1 MAEALDGAFTEP
13 ESLALFVSRN
23 ERAATHILGYAY
35 QMLRRLDLQDQLVK
49 SNETEMSLSNGSRLI
64 SLPAS
69 KDTGRGYPADR
80 VYLDE
85 HAHQQWAEDIFGA
98 IAPTIA
104 RGGRITSVSTPLGRR
119 NLFFRMWAGLEGEGW
134 SRHVIDWRSCPV
146 YDKDWYEHERPK
158 YTTQQWA
165 QEFDCDFIESGMT
178 RFRVADIE
186 AAHQNATG
194 LHEPRE
200 NRHYLNAWDIGRH
213 HDATVGITLDTTQEP
228 YQVVAFQRH
237 SGLPYPRIQNLIDAH
252 GEWYKG
258 DTVID
263 STGAGDP
270 VLENLTCRADGF
282 LFSHKSK
289 QQALDA
295 LSLLLEQRRI
305 KFPYIRALEEE
316 LLGYE
321 DDDKDIVQD
330 CVMALAMAALKAA
343 GVGLWAL

>member
-1 MAEALDGAFTEP
+1 MAEALDAAFTEP

-49 SNETEMSLSNGSRLI
+49 SNETEMSLSNGARLI

-134 SRHVIDWRSCPV
+134 SRHVIDWRACPV
-146 YDKDWYEHERPK
+146 YDQEWHSRERPK
-158 YTTQQWA
+158 YTSQQWA

-178 RFRVADIE
+178 RFRAADIE

-200 NRHYLNAWDIGRH
+200 NHHYLNAWDIGRH

-237 SGLPYPRIQNLIDAH
+237 LGMPYPRIQNLIDAH

-282 LFSHKSK
+282 VFSHKSK

-305 KFPYIRALEEE
+305 KFPYIRELEEE

-321 DDDKDIVQD
+321 DNDQGIVQD
-330 CVMALAMAALKAA
+330 CVMALAMAAFQAS